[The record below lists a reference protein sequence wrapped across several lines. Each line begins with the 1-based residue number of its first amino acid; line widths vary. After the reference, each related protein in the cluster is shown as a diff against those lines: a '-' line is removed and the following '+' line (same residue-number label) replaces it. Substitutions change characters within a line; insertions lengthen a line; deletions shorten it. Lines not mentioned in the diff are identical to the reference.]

1 MAFFWGSDFFFF
13 FLSTVG
19 CSGGLHSCCSCD
31 HSFTFWAKACSSF
44 FPEFQAVSGIC
55 NLNIFSRK
63 NKVAAST
70 LKSLWCSCSLIG
82 KNEKKA
88 VALFSYFE

>member
-1 MAFFWGSDFFFF
+1 M
-13 FLSTVG
+13 VG
-19 CSGGLHSCCSCD
+19 CIAAAHVIAPSLLGLR
-31 HSFTFWAKACSSF
+31 KACSSF

-70 LKSLWCSCSLIG
+70 LESLWCSCSLIG

-88 VALFSYFE
+88 MALFSYFE